1 MGTSATHLEHTT
13 TKTHHTLYW
22 KLHYCS
28 YQEKMGSKN
37 GKPVLREEDIEALAK
52 SSGLDKDQ
60 VKDSFDAFV
69 AEHPNGKMKPKDFRE
84 MMSKAMPKKDA
95 SKMEKHVFRIY
106 DGNNDGYIDFTEF
119 MLIFFIMSDGAPEEV
134 LTKIFRVFDVN
145 SDGTITQ
152 KEMTKLIKDM
162 YGLLKTE
169 DPNIAAKDLVA
180 KSAFAEMDKDQ
191 DGKVT
196 NDEFIKACMGQ
207 EEFSKML
214 ALKVIDIFVEDEA

>member
-1 MGTSATHLEHTT
+1 
-13 TKTHHTLYW
+13 
-22 KLHYCS
+22 
-28 YQEKMGSKN
+28 MGSKN
-37 GKPVLREEDIEALAK
+37 GKPVLREEDIAALVK
-52 SSGLDKDQ
+52 SSGLDEAQ
-60 VKDSFDAFV
+60 VKEAFDSWV

-84 MMSKAMPKKDA
+84 MMSKALPKKDA

-106 DGNNDGYIDFTEF
+106 DSNNDGYIDFSEF
-119 MLIFFIMSDGAPEEV
+119 MLIFFIMSDGTPEEV

-162 YGLLKTE
+162 YGLLKSE
-169 DPNIAAKDLVA
+169 DPNLAAKDLVS

-196 NDEFIKACMGQ
+196 TAEFIAACTGQ
-207 EEFSKML
+207 EDLSKML
-214 ALKVIDIFVEDEA
+214 ALKVIDIFVDDDA

>member
-1 MGTSATHLEHTT
+1 VLAQ
-13 TKTHHTLYW
+13 
-22 KLHYCS
+22 CA
-28 YQEKMGSKN
+28 
-37 GKPVLREEDIEALAK
+37 VLREEDIAALVK
-52 SSGLDKDQ
+52 SSGLDEAQ
-60 VKDSFDAFV
+60 VKEAFDSWV

-84 MMSKAMPKKDA
+84 MMSKALPKKDA

-106 DGNNDGYIDFTEF
+106 DSNNDGYIDFSEF
-119 MLIFFIMSDGAPEEV
+119 MLIFFIMSDGTPEEV

-162 YGLLKTE
+162 YGLLKSE
-169 DPNIAAKDLVA
+169 DPNLAAKDLVS

-196 NDEFIKACMGQ
+196 TAEFIAACTGQ

-214 ALKVIDIFVEDEA
+214 ALKVIDIFVEDSE